1 MWQYPYV
8 NLFKHFGVGQWK
20 KCSREG
26 DVTATM
32 VRYPSLVP
40 RLVFSFRHGREVRA
54 WVCYEARDSQRSSSV
69 GHTIFMVV
77 ITIHCYRIGISRP
90 QCIVSVAPSRLV
102 TLFSCQRAPPNLWG
116 SPAATST
123 LCSAPYHQNVL

>member
-32 VRYPSLVP
+32 VRYPSLVA
-40 RLVFSFRHGREVRA
+40 RLVFSSGTGEKDRA
-54 WVCYEARDSQRSSSV
+54 WVRCKARATQRSSSV

-90 QCIVSVAPSRLV
+90 QCIVSVAPSQLA

-116 SPAATST
+116 SLAATST
-123 LCSAPYHQNVL
+123 SCSAPYHQNVL